1 MKRTILF
8 ILVILM
14 VAFGNAF
21 AGGPQISDV
30 KTDDASIMVGAGQV
44 SGMFIVTDG
53 ANAVTVTLYDSAGA
67 YVSSRKLT
75 PDFVIA
81 ATATPYTLDFKKDE
95 CRFTKG
101 LYVDVTTAGTVSYV
115 VYAIKD

>member
-14 VAFGNAF
+14 VAFGQVSA
-21 AGGPQISDV
+21 GPQISDV
-30 KTDDASIMVGAGQV
+30 KTDDALIMTGRGQV

-53 ANAVTVTLYDSAGA
+53 ANPVTITLYDSAA
-67 YVSSRKLT
+67 AVVSSKKLT

-95 CRFTKG
+95 CRFSEG
-101 LYVDVTTAGTVSYV
+101 LYVEITTSGTVSYV